1 LVHGR
6 WVLCP
11 FAGIPRGPV
20 DAQAKSRRK
29 VGAEVELLQRT
40 VIEKTVPMQQNTE
53 GERADGDPPEGL
65 SASRRENDAGT
76 EPATE
81 HSVTVVLSNRYG
93 LHMRP
98 AKHVM
103 ELAHG
108 FPCDIDLVAKGQ
120 EVDAKSILGI
130 IGLGAEC
137 GDEVTIR
144 ARGPMATEGA
154 EALGKLLSALPEL
167 HGEPRD
173 IQ

>member
-1 LVHGR
+1 MEPDV
-6 WVLCP
+6 
-11 FAGIPRGPV
+11 
-20 DAQAKSRRK
+20 
-29 VGAEVELLQRT
+29 
-40 VIEKTVPMQQNTE
+40 E
-53 GERADGDPPEGL
+53 GERADDRTPEQRGVRGPGKD
-65 SASRRENDAGT
+65 SGAGAASGSG
-76 EPATE
+76 EPSQE
-81 HSVTVVLSNRYG
+81 HSVAVVLVNRYG

-137 GDEVTIR
+137 GDEVVVR
-144 ARGPMATEGA
+144 ARGPKATEAA
-154 EALGKLLSALPEL
+154 EALGKLLSSLPEL

-173 IQ
+173 IP

>member
-1 LVHGR
+1 MEPHV
-6 WVLCP
+6 
-11 FAGIPRGPV
+11 
-20 DAQAKSRRK
+20 
-29 VGAEVELLQRT
+29 
-40 VIEKTVPMQQNTE
+40 E
-53 GERADGDPPEGL
+53 GERAGGGTPERRGVSDPEKG
-65 SASRRENDAGT
+65 SGAEAASGSDESDL
-76 EPATE
+76 E
-81 HSVTVVLSNRYG
+81 HSITVVLSNRYG

-108 FPCDIDLVAKGQ
+108 FPCDIDLMAKGQ

-144 ARGPMATEGA
+144 ARGPGATEAA
-154 EALGKLLSALPEL
+154 EAVGKLLSALPEL

-173 IQ
+173 IP